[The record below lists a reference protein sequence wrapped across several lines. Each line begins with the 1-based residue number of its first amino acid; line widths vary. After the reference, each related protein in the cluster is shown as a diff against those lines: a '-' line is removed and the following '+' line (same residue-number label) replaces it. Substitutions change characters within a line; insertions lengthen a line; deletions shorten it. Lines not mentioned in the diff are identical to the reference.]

1 MSFCIFTSTTPSM
14 ESIYLSR
21 VASHVANFTDKARE
35 FENVYFSKSVEPS
48 ELSSI

>member
-1 MSFCIFTSTTPSM
+1 M

-48 ELSSI
+48 ELSSIWLFFNVVLLLG